1 MSEPIPGI
9 RKKGHLRTLK
19 TNAICNDLKRL
30 PGSRGVN
37 SLFQSMKKGKPLL
50 VANFQSHLDILQS
63 PGNFVRKEPKNVI
76 IENLYYIALLLK
88 VCYAF
93 MKK

>member
-1 MSEPIPGI
+1 
-9 RKKGHLRTLK
+9 
-19 TNAICNDLKRL
+19 
-30 PGSRGVN
+30 
-37 SLFQSMKKGKPLL
+37 MKKGKPLL
-50 VANFQSHLDILQS
+50 VANFQSHLDILQR